1 MLGELCES
9 FRFLWSRNAAFADI
23 LFLAREA
30 ITQKKR
36 RQLPIARNQLFTM
49 LIMLSKLVL
58 QLEVNRFPPT
68 VPRTLIIHVTL
79 VRTGNLQDV
88 GGSAHVA
95 EPPTRPV
102 HLHHMVS
109 DLIRSANASRDVP

>member
-1 MLGELCES
+1 MSGLLGELCES
-9 FRFLWSRNAAFADI
+9 FRFLWSRNAAFVDI

-58 QLEVNRFPPT
+58 QLEFNSFPPQ
-68 VPRTLIIHVTL
+68 LFQ
-79 VRTGNLQDV
+79 GC
-88 GGSAHVA
+88 
-95 EPPTRPV
+95 
-102 HLHHMVS
+102 
-109 DLIRSANASRDVP
+109 